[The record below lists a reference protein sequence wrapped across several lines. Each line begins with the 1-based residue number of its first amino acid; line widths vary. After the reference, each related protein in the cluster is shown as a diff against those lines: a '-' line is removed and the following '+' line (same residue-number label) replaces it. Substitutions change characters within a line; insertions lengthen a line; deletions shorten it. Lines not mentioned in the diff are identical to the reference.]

1 MYVRDAKNREE
12 VWLLDRL
19 EEFHFED
26 SAFRS
31 RDYVL
36 GIDQRRGEKTGFGRL
51 RIHRTEAGEIC
62 EVSNLGVLEEFRGDG
77 FGAHILEQL
86 VENASEEGFQEL
98 YALSPAP
105 DYLEQFGFERI
116 EPAALPDPLKPRFE
130 DIKSRHP
137 DAAPSRIDSD
147 TFTVPRRLRR
157 RFGEEE
163 EEETESEGDEQAEDF
178 GIDPKTATYKYDVN

>member
-116 EPAALPDPLKPRFE
+116 EPEALPDPLKTRFE

-137 DAAPSRIDSD
+137 DAEPSRIESEP
-147 TFTVPRRLRR
+147 FSVPRRLRR
-157 RFGEEE
+157 RFGTD
-163 EEETESEGDEQAEDF
+163 EETESEADEQAEDF